1 MKVWSA
7 DGKSEIKI
15 DDDKIHP
22 NMFTESGDEDAQPRL
37 VPHERATNISN
48 GVSCLILKDLFGSPQ
63 KPDSQSHQ
71 LTAGNSRRQ

>member
-1 MKVWSA
+1 MQVWSA
-7 DGKSEIKI
+7 DGKTMINFKDSDINNLRLI
-15 DDDKIHP
+15 
-22 NMFTESGDEDAQPRL
+22 GDEDAQPRL

-71 LTAGNSRRQ
+71 LTAGE